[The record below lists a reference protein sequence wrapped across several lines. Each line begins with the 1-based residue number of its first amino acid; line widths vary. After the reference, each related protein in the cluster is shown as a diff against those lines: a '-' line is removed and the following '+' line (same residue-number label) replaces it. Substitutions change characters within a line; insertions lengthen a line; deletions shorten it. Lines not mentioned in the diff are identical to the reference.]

1 MNKWLRLLRCFVIRS
16 CWLYA
21 CHGTPVYPP
30 ADLCVYTLYFPL
42 FRQATNVSLDCG
54 SVLYTLHIRTG
65 WLSGRLL
72 RLYRKIAGSRYRT
85 GWHLTDVL
93 VINACRNICSASYT
107 ETARKVL
114 GLAIAE
120 YVLHGPIGV
129 GAARAWSVLRDV
141 IVARRSTFF
150 VSLRGWSVQLVRYH
164 SFCRATLCW
173 RGIRCRRVSVCP
185 SVRHTPVLYQNG

>member
-1 MNKWLRLLRCFVIRS
+1 
-16 CWLYA
+16 
-21 CHGTPVYPP
+21 
-30 ADLCVYTLYFPL
+30 
-42 FRQATNVSLDCG
+42 
-54 SVLYTLHIRTG
+54 
-65 WLSGRLL
+65 
-72 RLYRKIAGSRYRT
+72 
-85 GWHLTDVL
+85 VL

-173 RGIRCRRVSVCP
+173 RGIQCRRVSVRP
-185 SVRHTPVLYQNG
+185 SVRLSVTRRYCTKTVRRKITQTTPYDSSWDSSLLVPKISAKFPRGYPQRERQIEVG